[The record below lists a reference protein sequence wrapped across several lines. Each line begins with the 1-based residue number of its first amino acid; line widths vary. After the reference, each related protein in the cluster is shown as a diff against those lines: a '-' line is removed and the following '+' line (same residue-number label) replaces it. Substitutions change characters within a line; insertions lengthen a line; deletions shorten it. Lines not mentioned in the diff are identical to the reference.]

1 MRKESA
7 GNTQP
12 NGLCFFA
19 SSQDP
24 KCAGRE
30 MQLKVLYEKYP
41 IFLPA
46 KREESSN
53 TNAKFSKKNNKII
66 ENCTIRNLISSAQ
79 HLGLFF
85 ERNELMLIAHE
96 KHHLHELLHKSSKNG
111 IGLITEG
118 LSNNGKENHCF
129 SHCLS
134 RELRTRNEKLQTSAL
149 HAAALYLT

>member
-1 MRKESA
+1 MVCASLPVHRILNVQDVRCSSRSCMRSIRSSCLQKEKQA
-7 GNTQP
+7 
-12 NGLCFFA
+12 
-19 SSQDP
+19 
-24 KCAGRE
+24 
-30 MQLKVLYEKYP
+30 
-41 IFLPA
+41 
-46 KREESSN
+46 SN